1 LASRITA
8 SSVRL
13 AGSAQRR
20 EPVRLCLGQAEQ
32 ILTPGVAL
40 GRINDAALGQSGING
55 AVGAGRYGDTVQGS
69 ICLRNVDDCGLG
81 FGQLLFGI
89 LNSPP
94 QKILVRSFTNRRVDP
109 TSKAA
114 NPKAG
119 GRGNCGQPNGLA
131 EIGLAA
137 ATKGAWN

>member
-1 LASRITA
+1 LAERHCPKARSGISRLLASK
-8 SSVRL
+8 
-13 AGSAQRR
+13 
-20 EPVRLCLGQAEQ
+20 
-32 ILTPGVAL
+32 
-40 GRINDAALGQSGING
+40 
-55 AVGAGRYGDTVQGS
+55 
-69 ICLRNVDDCGLG
+69 RNVGDSSLG
-81 FGQLLFGI
+81 FGQPFGI

-94 QKILVRSFTNRRVDP
+94 QKILVRSFTNRRVDL

-137 ATKGAWN
+137 AIKGAWN